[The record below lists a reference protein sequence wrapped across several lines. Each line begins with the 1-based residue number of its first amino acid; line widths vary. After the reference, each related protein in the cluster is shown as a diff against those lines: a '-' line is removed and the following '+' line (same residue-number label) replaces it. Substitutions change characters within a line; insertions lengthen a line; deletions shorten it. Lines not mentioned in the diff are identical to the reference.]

1 MARKGSLRR
10 RIVLLLTLAMVVGG
24 VYTAFAFVQRS
35 EVLISERCTA
45 AGGGSAELATDQAAN
60 AGLITAVAVRRGLP
74 ARAASIAL
82 ATAMQE
88 SKIRN
93 ISHGDQAGPDSR
105 GLFQQRPS
113 QGWGTTE
120 QVMDPYHASNAF
132 YDALVKVPGYQSLE
146 ITDAA
151 QRVQRS
157 AYPDAYAQ
165 HEVMARAFASSLSG
179 QTAAGLDC
187 SLRAPDEAGDP
198 AAVQER
204 LSAAFG
210 GVPASTDGQHP
221 GAGCRGNAGL
231 GGGALGGGQRQ
242 SAVHH
247 GGLTRT
253 AAAGRGR
260 TATAG
265 SPPRC
270 RRARSG
276 SPSPTH
282 RRSRRPPGSARAGC
296 RRPDV
301 LAGLTAAGLRP
312 AGPPRAARSC
322 GRARAGTAGR
332 SS

>member
-10 RIVLLLTLAMVVGG
+10 RVVLLLTLVMVAGG
-24 VYTAFAFVQRS
+24 VYTAVAFVQRS
-35 EVLISERCTA
+35 EVLITERCTA
-45 AGGGSAELATDQAAN
+45 AGGGSAQLATDQAAN

-88 SKIRN
+88 SKLRN
-93 ISHGDQAGPDSR
+93 IGHGDQAGPDSR

-132 YDALVKVPGYQSLE
+132 YDALVKVPGYQTLD

-165 HEVMARAFASSLSG
+165 HEPMARAFASALAG

-187 SLRAPDEAGDP
+187 RLRDPDAAGDT

-204 LSAAFG
+204 LTSDFG
-210 GVPASTDGQHP
+210 AVPASTVDGTLVLEAEGDRAWAMAQWAVANAKALSITEVRTDGRGWTRQDRNGWQASEVP
-221 GAGCRGNAGL
+221 AGQVR
-231 GGGALGGGQRQ
+231 
-242 SAVHH
+242 V
-247 GGLTRT
+247 TV
-253 AAAGRGR
+253 AAA
-260 TATAG
+260 
-265 SPPRC
+265 
-270 RRARSG
+270 
-276 SPSPTH
+276 
-282 RRSRRPPGSARAGC
+282 
-296 RRPDV
+296 
-301 LAGLTAAGLRP
+301 P
-312 AGPPRAARSC
+312 AQ
-322 GRARAGTAGR
+322 
-332 SS
+332 